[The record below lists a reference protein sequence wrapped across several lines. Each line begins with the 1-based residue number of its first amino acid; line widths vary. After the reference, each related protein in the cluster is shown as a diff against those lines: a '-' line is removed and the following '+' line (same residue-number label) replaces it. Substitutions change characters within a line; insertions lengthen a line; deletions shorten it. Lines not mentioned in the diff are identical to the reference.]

1 MKYNIQFIYLLN
13 SNNLNQNNHNKLI
26 FKIIIKFVNYRIKI
40 MINNIKLNIYILI
53 NNQYLKI
60 ILNNTII

>member
-53 NNQYLKI
+53 KNQ
-60 ILNNTII
+60 